1 MAFGLSGAPASFQG
15 AMNTTLAPILR
26 KFALV
31 FFDDILLYSR
41 TWEDHLNHLSQ
52 VLQLL
57 LQDQWHIKLSKC
69 AFAQQQIAY
78 LGHVISSKG
87 VSTDPNKAEAVKS
100 WPVPTNSKELRGFLG
115 LAGYYRKFV
124 RHFGMIAKPLT
135 TLLKKGVLFVWT
147 HDHTVAFD
155 TLKQSLC
162 SAPVLALPNFE
173 VPFAIEVDA
182 SGVGVGVVL
191 LQEGHPLAFVSKALG
206 PKNQGLS
213 VYEKEYLAII
223 LAVTQWRQ
231 YLLHAEFLI
240 FIDHRS
246 LSHLTEQKLHTPWQQ
261 RVFSKLL
268 GLQYRV
274 VYKKGIENGGQMH
287 CLDVPIWMQCC
298 LVCPRLCP
306 NGYCRSLTVINRIQR
321 HNNCCLLCL
330 SLEQHLD
337 LIRCNLVLFD
347 TKEEYGWEQILVS
360 IRQLSQPCMIVLWV
374 GIRAFL
380 SHTAE
385 SNKHLHGL
393 V

>member
-87 VSTDPNKAEAVKS
+87 VSTNPNKVEAVKS

-162 SAPVLALPNFE
+162 SAPILALPNFE
-173 VPFAIEVDA
+173 VPFAIEADA
-182 SGVGVGVVL
+182 SGVGEREIG
-191 LQEGHPLAFVSKALG
+191 S
-206 PKNQGLS
+206 N
-213 VYEKEYLAII
+213 
-223 LAVTQWRQ
+223 
-231 YLLHAEFLI
+231 
-240 FIDHRS
+240 
-246 LSHLTEQKLHTPWQQ
+246 
-261 RVFSKLL
+261 
-268 GLQYRV
+268 
-274 VYKKGIENGGQMH
+274 
-287 CLDVPIWMQCC
+287 
-298 LVCPRLCP
+298 
-306 NGYCRSLTVINRIQR
+306 
-321 HNNCCLLCL
+321 L
-330 SLEQHLD
+330 SLID
-337 LIRCNLVLFD
+337 F
-347 TKEEYGWEQILVS
+347 G
-360 IRQLSQPCMIVLWV
+360 
-374 GIRAFL
+374 G
-380 SHTAE
+380 
-385 SNKHLHGL
+385 
-393 V
+393 